1 MLQRRYVMNFSWQ
14 RVGGYLIN
22 LKVGKSTECNYI
34 VELILC
40 RKLLRPRLQPRLWQ
54 DSKWDSSLIWAA
66 KGTVNSS
73 SYCWKVCNVLLGLG
87 EPPKAF
93 DQVTL
98 WGQIIYISHFKLFT
112 LLCPLTSTL
121 SAERSERTLAG
132 IQCDSYCV
140 SYILLQSCKQS

>member
-1 MLQRRYVMNFSWQ
+1 MNFSWQ

-66 KGTVNSS
+66 NGTLNSS
-73 SYCWKVCNVLLGLG
+73 SYC
-87 EPPKAF
+87 
-93 DQVTL
+93 
-98 WGQIIYISHFKLFT
+98 
-112 LLCPLTSTL
+112 
-121 SAERSERTLAG
+121 
-132 IQCDSYCV
+132 
-140 SYILLQSCKQS
+140 